1 MASIDPRPGQMKA
14 ALASVP
20 SGVPIIMLNLLRFRD
35 KALYADGASELTG
48 RQAYEIYLNNAGKHV
63 EACGGSVLLRANA
76 YAGIIAPEDEQWDEV
91 LLVRYPS
98 IEKFVAMV
106 MNPDYQA
113 FTPHRTAALA
123 DARLIAT
130 VEATA

>member
-1 MASIDPRPGQMKA
+1 MPSIDPRPGQMKA

-20 SGVPIIMLNLLRFRD
+20 PGVPIVMLNLLRFRE
-35 KALYADGASELTG
+35 KAEYPDQVSDLTG
-48 RQAYEIYLNNAGKHV
+48 RQAYALYIEQATRHVHAIGGEVVMQGKAH
-63 EACGGSVLLRANA
+63 AA
-76 YAGIIAPEDEQWDEV
+76 IIAPEGEQWDEV

-106 MNPDYQA
+106 MNPDYQS
-113 FTPHRTAALA
+113 FTVHRTAGLA

-130 VEATA
+130 VVTEG